1 MKTTPKVM
9 MSVFW
14 TGKVGKLE
22 SKSLAKIT
30 ELVKDEIR
38 AESRQGH

>member
-1 MKTTPKVM
+1 MKTSPKVM

-14 TGKVGKLE
+14 TGNVRKLE

-30 ELVKDEIR
+30 VLVNDEIS